1 MLGPRSHASCEQA
14 KQRTIWKRRPPSSRN
29 GNPSSKA
36 ARCSAFGK
44 CLVASELDAPVED
57 LKAVFGIETCHHDP
71 AVEKYGLTNALLPV
85 GSNFLEVVA
94 PFRNETA
101 AGRYIDRRGGDGG
114 YMVIL
119 QCDDAEDRA
128 KRMPDIGV
136 WIANRL
142 NYGTYIGLQL
152 HPKDTGGAIL
162 ETSTDPRSILPDGSG
177 IRPARTGRLR
187 SERM

>member
-1 MLGPRSHASCEQA
+1 MLRLRQ
-14 KQRTIWKRRPPSSRN
+14 I
-29 GNPSSKA
+29 
-36 ARCSAFGK
+36 

-114 YMVIL
+114 
-119 QCDDAEDRA
+119 A
-128 KRMPDIGV
+128 
-136 WIANRL
+136 
-142 NYGTYIGLQL
+142 
-152 HPKDTGGAIL
+152 GGWAQ
-162 ETSTDPRSILPDGSG
+162 
-177 IRPARTGRLR
+177 GRGR
-187 SERM
+187 E